1 MTTILQINA
10 SIFGDDGQSSQLA
23 DAFVQR
29 WREAEPDAR
38 LIRHDFA
45 EKPVPHLTA
54 ARFKAALTP
63 VAERSG
69 VQAREAAI
77 ADRLVD
83 ELLAAD
89 VLVIGLP
96 MYNFNVPSTLKAW
109 FDHVA
114 RAGTTFRYTENGPQ
128 GLLENRRAYL
138 LTARGGQ
145 YAGTEN
151 DLQTPY
157 VRFFLG
163 FLGITEVEFVHAEG
177 LAMGDEASHQALAS
191 AREAL
196 AALAA

>member
-10 SIFGDDGQSSQLA
+10 SIFGDDGQSSKLA
-23 DAFVQR
+23 DEFVQR
-29 WREAEPDAR
+29 WREHEPGAR

-45 EKPVPHLTA
+45 ENPVPHLSA
-54 ARFKAALTP
+54 ARFRAALTP
-63 VAERSG
+63 PAERSEA
-69 VQAREAAI
+69 QAREAKV

-138 LTARGGQ
+138 FTARGGQ
-145 YAGTEN
+145 YAGTPN
-151 DLQTPY
+151 DFQTPY

-163 FLGITEVEFVHAEG
+163 FLGIKEVEVVHAEG
-177 LAMGDEASHQALAS
+177 LAMGEQASHQALAL
-191 AREAL
+191 ARDAL
-196 AALAA
+196 AELAA

>member
-10 SIFGDDGQSSQLA
+10 SIFGDDGQSSRLA

-29 WREAEPDAR
+29 WREGEPDAR

-63 VAERSG
+63 VAERSE

-138 LTARGGQ
+138 FTARGGQ

-151 DLQTPY
+151 DFQTPY
-157 VRFFLG
+157 VKFFLA
-163 FLGITEVEFVHAEG
+163 FLGITEVECVHAEG
-177 LAMGDEASHQALAS
+177 LAMGDEASREALAS